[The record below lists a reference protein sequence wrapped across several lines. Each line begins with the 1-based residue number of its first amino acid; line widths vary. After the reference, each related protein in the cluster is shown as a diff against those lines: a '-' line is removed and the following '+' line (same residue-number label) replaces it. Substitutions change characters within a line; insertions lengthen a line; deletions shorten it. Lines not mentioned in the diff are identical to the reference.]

1 MRTIEITTTHNVVI
15 QYDLARVWDRIFAY
29 LIDITLQ
36 IIVLLIIGG
45 ILSTLLGPISKNLLL
60 YVWVGLYL
68 VLYVGY
74 DLLMEIF
81 NNGQSI
87 GKMILGI
94 KVVRLDG
101 KEVKVG
107 DYLLRWLF
115 RPFDTAAYMFGAVAI
130 ILISSTQNSQRL
142 GDILAHTTVIKL
154 RKNLST
160 SISELL
166 NIKSLN
172 NYEPQYQQ
180 VRKLSE
186 EDMLLTKET
195 ILSYTKYKN
204 PAYFEAMEMLTHKLC
219 AKMEVAPPKDNH
231 LIFLRTLL
239 SDYIVLTR

>member
-1 MRTIEITTTHNVVI
+1 MQTIEISTTHNVVI
-15 QYDLARVWDRIFAY
+15 QYELARVWDRIFAY
-29 LIDITLQ
+29 LIDFILQ
-36 IIVLLIIGG
+36 IMTYSIVGG
-45 ILSTLLGPISKNLLL
+45 ITIAALSTLDDDLAL
-60 YVWVGLYL
+60 YAWVGLYL
-68 VLYVGY
+68 LLIVAY

-107 DYLLRWLF
+107 DYVMRWLF
-115 RPFDTAAYMFGAVAI
+115 RPFDTAFYMFGAVAI
-130 ILISSTQNSQRL
+130 ILVSSTQNSQRL
-142 GDILAHTTVIKL
+142 GDILAHTTVIKI
-154 RKNLST
+154 RKTLTT
-160 SISELL
+160 SIRELL
-166 NIKSLN
+166 NIKSLE
-172 NYEPQYQQ
+172 NYQPQYQQ

-195 ILSYTKYKN
+195 LLSYTKHN
-204 PAYFEAMEMLTHKLC
+204 NTAHLEALRQLSLQLST
-219 AKMEVAPPKDNH
+219 KMGIEAPGENH